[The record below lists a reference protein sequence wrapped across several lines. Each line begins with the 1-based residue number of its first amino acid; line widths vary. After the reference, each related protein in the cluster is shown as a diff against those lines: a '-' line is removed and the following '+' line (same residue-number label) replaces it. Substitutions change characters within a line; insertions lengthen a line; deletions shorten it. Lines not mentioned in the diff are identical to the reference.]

1 MLYKSTYNTPY
12 HIIHKSTERYAVC
25 TMSHNL
31 KSVITSVNQAS
42 VNFMCIKM
50 AANSK
55 ANEEVG
61 AKTLTDFCSQGM

>member
-1 MLYKSTYNTPY
+1 
-12 HIIHKSTERYAVC
+12 
-25 TMSHNL
+25 MSHNL